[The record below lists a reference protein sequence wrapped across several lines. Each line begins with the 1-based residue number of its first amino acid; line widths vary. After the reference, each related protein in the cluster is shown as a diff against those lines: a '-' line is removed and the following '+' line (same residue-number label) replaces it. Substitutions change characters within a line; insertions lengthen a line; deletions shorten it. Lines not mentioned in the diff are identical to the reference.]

1 MKISELC
8 ERSGVPLPT
17 IKFYIR
23 EGLLPAGRR
32 TAKNQADYSEEH
44 LERLMLVRALRD
56 DAGLPIATIAN
67 ALKAADS
74 VKKEFVGAA
83 IDALQ
88 RPTGAVVDEQSEE
101 FERATGDVMKLART
115 MGWDVDRDSMAVR
128 DAARAWTIALRS
140 FGLEGK
146 DVLQPY
152 AEIAERIA
160 ESEIPETWAP
170 DAAPNAAL
178 RYAVL
183 GTVLFEPIILAFRRM
198 AHTSRARRL
207 ERRAK
212 GQHAEKP
219 RSRKAPK
226 V

>member
-8 ERSGVPLPT
+8 EQSGVPLPT

-67 ALKAADS
+67 ALRAADGA
-74 VKKEFVGAA
+74 KKEFVGVA

-88 RPTGAVVDEQSEE
+88 RPTSAVVDERSRE
-101 FERATGDVMKLART
+101 FERALDDVMKLART
-115 MGWDVDRDSMAVR
+115 MEWDVDRDAVAVR
-128 DAARAWTIALRS
+128 DVARAWTTALRS
-140 FGLEGK
+140 FPLDTNALE
-146 DVLQPY
+146 PY
-152 AEIAERIA
+152 AEAAQQIAEC
-160 ESEIPETWAP
+160 EIPDTWAP
-170 DAAPNAAL
+170 EAAPNASL

-183 GTVLFEPIILAFRRM
+183 GTVLFEPIILGFRRM
-198 AHTSRARRL
+198 ANASRARSV

-212 GQHAEKP
+212 AQRPDRP

-226 V
+226 I

>member
-1 MKISELC
+1 MKIAELC

-67 ALKAADS
+67 ALKAADG
-74 VKKEFVGAA
+74 VREEFVGAA

-88 RPTGAVVDEQSEE
+88 RPTGTVVDEKSRE
-101 FERATGDVMKLART
+101 FARARDDVMKLARSV
-115 MGWDVDRDSMAVR
+115 GWDIDRDSMAVR

-140 FGLEGK
+140 FELEGTE
-146 DVLQPY
+146 VLQPY

-160 ESEIPETWAP
+160 ECEIPDSWQP

-212 GQHAEKP
+212 AQRPEKP

>member
-1 MKISELC
+1 
-8 ERSGVPLPT
+8 
-17 IKFYIR
+17 
-23 EGLLPAGRR
+23 
-32 TAKNQADYSEEH
+32 
-44 LERLMLVRALRD
+44 MLVRALRD
-56 DAGLPIATIAN
+56 DAGLPVATIAK
-67 ALKAADS
+67 ALQAADRL
-74 VKKEFVGAA
+74 KEEFVGAA

-88 RPTGAVVDEQSEE
+88 RPSTVVVDEKSKE
-101 FERATGDVMKLART
+101 FERARKDVMSLARK
-115 MGWDVDRDSMAVR
+115 MDWDLDDDAVAVR

-140 FGLEGK
+140 FPLDGS

-160 ESEIPETWAP
+160 ECEIPEAWQPA
-170 DAAPNAAL
+170 AAPNAAL

-198 AHTSRARRL
+198 AHTARARRL

-212 GQHAEKP
+212 SQPKT
-219 RSRKAPK
+219 RSSRKTPK

>member
-8 ERSGVPLPT
+8 ERSAVPLPT

-56 DAGLPIATIAN
+56 DAGLSIATIAN
-67 ALKAADS
+67 ALKAAGA
-74 VKKEFVGAA
+74 VREEFVGAA

-88 RPTGAVVDEQSEE
+88 RPTGSLVDEESRE
-101 FERATGDVMKLART
+101 FDRARDDVMKLARS
-115 MGWDVDRDSMAVR
+115 MEWDVDRNSMAVR
-128 DAARAWTIALRS
+128 DAARAWTVVLRS
-140 FGLEGK
+140 FPLEGK
-146 DVLQPY
+146 DVLHPY
-152 AEIAERIA
+152 GEIAERIA
-160 ESEIPETWAP
+160 ECEIPDTWAP

-212 GQHAEKP
+212 ARSPEKP

>member
-1 MKISELC
+1 MKVSELC

-23 EGLLPAGRR
+23 EGILPAGRR
-32 TAKNQADYSEEH
+32 TAKNQADYTEEH

-56 DAGLPIATIAN
+56 DAGLPIATIAK
-67 ALKAADS
+67 ALQAADR
-74 VKKEFVGAA
+74 KKEEFVGAA

-88 RPTGAVVDEQSEE
+88 RPSGAAVNEKSRE
-101 FERATGDVMKLART
+101 FERAHEDVMKLARA
-115 MGWDVDRDSMAVR
+115 MGWDVDRDAIAVK
-128 DAARAWTIALRS
+128 DAARAWTVVLRS
-140 FGLEGK
+140 YPFDAPDILR
-146 DVLQPY
+146 LY
-152 AEIAERIA
+152 AEVAERIA
-160 ESEIPETWAP
+160 QHEIPETWQP
-170 DAAPNAAL
+170 EGAPNATL

-198 AHTSRARRL
+198 AHTARARHL

-212 GQHAEKP
+212 AQLGKP
-219 RSRKAPK
+219 RRSRNTAK

>member
-23 EGLLPAGRR
+23 EGLLPAGRH
-32 TAKNQADYSEEH
+32 TAKNQADYSGEH

-67 ALKAADS
+67 ALKAADG
-74 VKKEFVGAA
+74 VREEFVGAA
-83 IDALQ
+83 IDALR
-88 RPTGAVVDEQSEE
+88 RPTGTVVNEKSRE
-101 FERATGDVMKLART
+101 FERARDDVMNLART
-115 MGWDVDRDSMAVR
+115 MGWDIERDAIAVR
-128 DAARAWTIALRS
+128 DAARAWTIVLRS
-140 FGLEGK
+140 FPLEGK

-152 AEIAERIA
+152 AEIAQRIA
-160 ESEIPETWAP
+160 ECEIPDTWQP

-183 GTVLFEPIILAFRRM
+183 GTVLFEPIILAFRRI
-198 AHTSRARRL
+198 AHTARARRL
-207 ERRAK
+207 ERGAKARA
-212 GQHAEKP
+212 QKP
-219 RSRKAPK
+219 RSRKSPK

>member
-67 ALKAADS
+67 ALKAADG
-74 VKKEFVGAA
+74 VREEFVGAA

-88 RPTGAVVDEQSEE
+88 RPSGAVVDEKSRE
-101 FERATGDVMKLART
+101 FEHALDDVMKLAKA
-115 MGWDVDRDSMAVR
+115 MGWDVDRDAVAVR
-128 DAARAWTIALRS
+128 DAARAWTTALRS
-140 FGLEGK
+140 FPL
-146 DVLQPY
+146 DTNVLQPY
-152 AEIAERIA
+152 AKAAQDIAEC
-160 ESEIPETWAP
+160 EIPETWAP
-170 DAAPNAAL
+170 GAAPNAAL

-212 GQHAEKP
+212 AQRPEKP

>member
-67 ALKAADS
+67 ALRAADGA
-74 VKKEFVGAA
+74 KKEFVGAA
-83 IDALQ
+83 IDALHW
-88 RPTGAVVDEQSEE
+88 PTSVVVDEQSRE
-101 FERATGDVMKLART
+101 FERALDDVMKLAKT
-115 MGWDVDRDSMAVR
+115 MGWDVDRGAVAVR
-128 DAARAWTIALRS
+128 DAARAWTTALRS
-140 FGLEGK
+140 FPL
-146 DVLQPY
+146 DTNVLLPY
-152 AEIAERIA
+152 AEAAQHIAER
-160 ESEIPETWAP
+160 EIPDTWAP
-170 DAAPNAAL
+170 EAAPNASL

-183 GTVLFEPIILAFRRM
+183 GTVLFEPIILGFRRM
-198 AHTSRARRL
+198 ANTSRARSV

-212 GQHAEKP
+212 AQRPDKP
-219 RSRKAPK
+219 KSRKAPK

>member
-32 TAKNQADYSEEH
+32 TAKNQADYSDEH

-67 ALKAADS
+67 ALKAADG
-74 VKKEFVGAA
+74 VREEFVGAA

-88 RPTGAVVDEQSEE
+88 RPTGTIVDEKSRE
-101 FERATGDVMKLART
+101 FARARDDVMNLAT
-115 MGWDVDRDSMAVR
+115 AMGWDVDRDAVAVR
-128 DAARAWTIALRS
+128 DAARAWTTALRS
-140 FGLEGK
+140 FPL
-146 DVLQPY
+146 DTNVLKPY
-152 AEIAERIA
+152 ADAAQAIAEC
-160 ESEIPETWAP
+160 EIPETWAP
-170 DAAPNAAL
+170 GAAPNAAL

-212 GQHAEKP
+212 AQRPEKP

>member
-67 ALKAADS
+67 ALKAADG
-74 VKKEFVGAA
+74 VKQEFVGAA

-88 RPTGAVVDEQSEE
+88 RPSGVIVDEDTSE
-101 FERATGDVMKLART
+101 FERALDDIMKLARV
-115 MGWDVDRDSMAVR
+115 MGWDVDRDAVAVR
-128 DAARAWTIALRS
+128 EVARAWTTALRS
-140 FGLEGK
+140 FPL
-146 DVLQPY
+146 DTNVLQPY
-152 AEIAERIA
+152 AEAAQRIA
-160 ESEIPETWAP
+160 ESEIPDTWAP
-170 DAAPNAAL
+170 EAAPNASL

-183 GTVLFEPIILAFRRM
+183 GTVLFEPIILGLRRM
-198 AHTSRARRL
+198 ANASRARNV

-212 GQHAEKP
+212 AQRPEKP

>member
-67 ALKAADS
+67 ALKAADA
-74 VKKEFVGAA
+74 VREEFVGAA

-88 RPTGAVVDEQSEE
+88 RPTSVVVNEKSAE
-101 FERATGDVMKLART
+101 FDRACDDVMKLSQS
-115 MGWDVDRDSMAVR
+115 MGWDVDRNSVAVR
-128 DAARAWTIALRS
+128 DAARAWTTALRS
-140 FGLEGK
+140 FPL
-146 DVLQPY
+146 DTNALQPY
-152 AEIAERIA
+152 AEVAQRIA
-160 ESEIPETWAP
+160 ECEIPDTWAP
-170 DAAPNAAL
+170 GAAPNASL

-198 AHTSRARRL
+198 AHTSRARLL

-212 GQHAEKP
+212 AQRPEKP
-219 RSRKAPK
+219 KSRKAPK
-226 V
+226 I

>member
-67 ALKAADS
+67 ALRAADGA
-74 VKKEFVGAA
+74 KKEFVGAA
-83 IDALQ
+83 IDALKW
-88 RPTGAVVDEQSEE
+88 PTSTVVDQQSRE
-101 FERATGDVMKLART
+101 FERALDDIMKVAT
-115 MGWDVDRDSMAVR
+115 KMGWDIDRDAVAVR
-128 DAARAWTIALRS
+128 DVARAWTTALRS
-140 FGLEGK
+140 FPL
-146 DVLQPY
+146 DTNVLRPY
-152 AEIAERIA
+152 AEAAQSIAEN
-160 ESEIPETWAP
+160 EIPDTWAP
-170 DAAPNAAL
+170 AAAPNAAL

-183 GTVLFEPIILAFRRM
+183 GTVLFEPIILGFRRM
-198 AHTSRARRL
+198 ANASRARSV

-212 GQHAEKP
+212 AQRPDKP
-219 RSRKAPK
+219 KSRKAPK